1 VTRWTSIPSTRGKFR
16 PFRNGPGSCYIK
28 TISNDRFSISVS
40 FHEKYGW
47 DWGIWKNHRGP
58 IERRFRFATEKKAQ
72 RAALRW
78 FAEYLQREAMRMIR
92 AARMVVDSRPT

>member
-1 VTRWTSIPSTRGKFR
+1 MTMWASMSSTRGKFR
-16 PFRNGPGSCYIK
+16 PFRDGLGSCYIT
-28 TISNDRFSISVS
+28 TIGSDRYSISVS
-40 FHEKYGW
+40 FHEKCGW

-58 IERRFRFATEKKAQ
+58 IERRFRFTTERKAQ

-92 AARMVVDSRPT
+92 AARTVVESRPT